1 MDDLIKEYR
10 ESLSL
15 IREARGRYP
24 AAGEREQEEEED
36 YRLLGNMER
45 ELQFIL
51 KWLTTGREP
60 GGHRGAERLA
70 AYQREVPCDPLW
82 FQEEEYLNRPLYL
95 PAEGKDLPEPAHF
108 RLEWAMSTL
117 SSREKEVFKMSRGEG
132 FTSEEIGEMLGIAA
146 GAVRTMI
153 HRAEEKIAKEKE
165 SSLFLIG

>member
-1 MDDLIKEYR
+1 MDDLINEYR

-82 FQEEEYLNRPLYL
+82 FQEEERLNRPLYL
-95 PAEGKDLPEPAHF
+95 SAEKELPEPAHF
-108 RLEWAMSTL
+108 RLEWALCVL
-117 SSREKEVFKMSRGEG
+117 SPREKEVYTMSRGER
-132 FTSEEIGEMLGIAA
+132 FTSEEIGEMLGIS
-146 GAVRTMI
+146 GSTVRTLI
-153 HRAEEKIAKEKE
+153 ERAEKKITQEKE
-165 SSLFLIG
+165 NSLFLIG